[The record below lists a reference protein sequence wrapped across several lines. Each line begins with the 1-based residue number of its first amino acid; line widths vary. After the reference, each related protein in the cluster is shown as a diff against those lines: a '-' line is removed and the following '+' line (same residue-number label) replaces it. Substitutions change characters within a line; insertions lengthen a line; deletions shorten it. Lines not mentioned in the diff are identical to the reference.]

1 MGIDLPDPD
10 VASEYTWQ
18 EFPEGVSWTPERLEV
33 NGNKNRRVIGNK
45 NRRVICVLAQDGFHY
60 RVYDLDSPSA
70 GEDVQDTETDGGDE
84 IMA

>member
-1 MGIDLPDPD
+1 MGGNDVHLGIDLPDPD
-10 VASEYTWQ
+10 VASIYTWQ

-33 NGNKNRRVIGNK
+33 NGKM

-70 GEDVQDTETDGGDE
+70 GEDVQDTGTDGSDE